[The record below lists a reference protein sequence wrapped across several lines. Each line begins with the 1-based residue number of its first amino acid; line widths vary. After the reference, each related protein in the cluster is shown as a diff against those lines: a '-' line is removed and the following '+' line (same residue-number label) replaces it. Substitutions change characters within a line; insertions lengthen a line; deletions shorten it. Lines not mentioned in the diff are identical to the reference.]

1 MLFKKKGTK
10 TDGKQISDYVSDYV
24 ANPKTGDY
32 KAMTDALD
40 NADLEAVGSTALP
53 AYMMLQDIP
62 GYKKSDVTSLLRK
75 PKHF

>member
-1 MLFKKKGTK
+1 MLLEKKGTK
-10 TDGKQISDYVSDYV
+10 TDDKQISDYVSDYV
-24 ANPKTGDY
+24 SNPKTGDY

-40 NADLEAVGSTALP
+40 IDDLETVGSTALP

-62 GYKKSDVTSLLRK
+62 GYKKPEVTSLLRK